1 MDAAYPE
8 VPVKMMND
16 FHAID
21 RQLYSIL
28 VFELQ
33 RDPKVSV
40 YMVALWIWLEYNKI
54 KNVVQKIVLLPIKS
68 IDGLADEAVACLRC
82 ITDAMSSDAT
92 EILLTQNLI
101 GKHLSLKFFH
111 ENRAKALCGIR
122 MVVENVCVKVLEDLM
137 KMANAE
143 RQLPSS
149 VSEQQQVLKSQLVI
163 KPPCLAV
170 PPRLGRLRVTGE
182 STQMVMMPPTVA
194 EPMDSIILGGLIHTG
209 ESSRSVVPPIDHMI
223 QKFEGLNFKGESS
236 QSVVLPI
243 DPMIQRV
250 GGYRVTGESSQS
262 MVRPIDP
269 MIKSVGGLRVTGE
282 STQMVMMPPTVAEP
296 MDSIILGGLIHTGES
311 SRSVVPPIDHMIQ
324 KFEGLNFK
332 GESSQSVVLPIDPM
346 IQRVGGHRV
355 TGESSQSMV
364 RPIDPMI
371 ESVGGLR
378 VTGESSLPLVGMKE
392 PKDKRKM
399 FATFSNRNPVSKPEL
414 LGYFKKEFGE
424 DIVESI
430 SMQVVKPNE
439 KSLFAVIIFT
449 SSAIVDLILKVDK
462 GQIGCSLVSVVLIF
476 PFLLRTD

>member
-149 VSEQQQVLKSQLVI
+149 VSEQQQ
-163 KPPCLAV
+163 
-170 PPRLGRLRVTGE
+170 
-182 STQMVMMPPTVA
+182 
-194 EPMDSIILGGLIHTG
+194 
-209 ESSRSVVPPIDHMI
+209 
-223 QKFEGLNFKGESS
+223 
-236 QSVVLPI
+236 
-243 DPMIQRV
+243 
-250 GGYRVTGESSQS
+250 
-262 MVRPIDP
+262 
-269 MIKSVGGLRVTGE
+269 
-282 STQMVMMPPTVAEP
+282 
-296 MDSIILGGLIHTGES
+296 
-311 SRSVVPPIDHMIQ
+311 
-324 KFEGLNFK
+324 
-332 GESSQSVVLPIDPM
+332 
-346 IQRVGGHRV
+346 
-355 TGESSQSMV
+355 
-364 RPIDPMI
+364 
-371 ESVGGLR
+371 
-378 VTGESSLPLVGMKE
+378 E

>member
-33 RDPKVSV
+33 RDPK
-40 YMVALWIWLEYNKI
+40 
-54 KNVVQKIVLLPIKS
+54 KIVLLPIKS

-137 KMANAE
+137 KMANAK

-149 VSEQQQVLKSQLVI
+149 VSEQQQ
-163 KPPCLAV
+163 
-170 PPRLGRLRVTGE
+170 
-182 STQMVMMPPTVA
+182 
-194 EPMDSIILGGLIHTG
+194 
-209 ESSRSVVPPIDHMI
+209 
-223 QKFEGLNFKGESS
+223 
-236 QSVVLPI
+236 
-243 DPMIQRV
+243 
-250 GGYRVTGESSQS
+250 
-262 MVRPIDP
+262 
-269 MIKSVGGLRVTGE
+269 
-282 STQMVMMPPTVAEP
+282 
-296 MDSIILGGLIHTGES
+296 
-311 SRSVVPPIDHMIQ
+311 
-324 KFEGLNFK
+324 
-332 GESSQSVVLPIDPM
+332 
-346 IQRVGGHRV
+346 
-355 TGESSQSMV
+355 
-364 RPIDPMI
+364 
-371 ESVGGLR
+371 
-378 VTGESSLPLVGMKE
+378 E

-449 SSAIVDLILKVDK
+449 SSAIVDLILK
-462 GQIGCSLVSVVLIF
+462 GQKNARFKIKHKSVWIRKVI
-476 PFLLRTD
+476 PKV